1 MKAKI
6 ENIRKKFGVGGSKPE
21 PQSKIVSE
29 DYGYSSYTYEVYK
42 NNKLIH
48 TITTSDFKS
57 WKTDTALF
65 IKGQVEP
72 KDKIKIVLTASY
84 PDDANVGNILYEGL
98 YEGLTDD

>member
-29 DYGYSSYTYEVYK
+29 DCGYSSYTYEVYK